1 MREDLGL
8 AAAEF
13 PDDLGTP
20 RRHLSSI
27 EAFPAIGQE
36 PVARLATEIF
46 APVDGG
52 PGTLARA
59 LAAITAAGCNIAGE
73 AEVVVLA
80 VVNRPGIAERVFRL
94 IANAEINVAFSY
106 LGTENHLVIGTNN
119 SVEAA
124 RLLNA

>member
-1 MREDLGL
+1 VREGFL
-8 AAAEF
+8 A
-13 PDDLGTP
+13 
-20 RRHLSSI
+20 
-27 EAFPAIGQE
+27 
-36 PVARLATEIF
+36 
-46 APVDGG
+46 
-52 PGTLARA
+52 
-59 LAAITAAGCNIAGE
+59 NE